1 MHMTTNSIRTMVK
14 TKNFSIRKKRIF
26 IYSFEITFSIIK
38 KIKKIKKRGKKKRGG
53 KIIKNIAFPPHPYPK
68 KEELL
73 KRRHDILW
81 QQRILI
87 TFIVR

>member
-53 KIIKNIAFPPHPYPK
+53 KLSKILPFPPFLILK
-68 KEELL
+68 K
-73 KRRHDILW
+73 RNY
-81 QQRILI
+81 
-87 TFIVR
+87 